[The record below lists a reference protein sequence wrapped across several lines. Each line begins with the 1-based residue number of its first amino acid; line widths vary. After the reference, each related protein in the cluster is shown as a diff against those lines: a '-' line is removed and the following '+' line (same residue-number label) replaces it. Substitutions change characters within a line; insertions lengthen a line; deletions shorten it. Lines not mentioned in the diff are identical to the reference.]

1 MKPPQKHSWI
11 NLAELKD
18 RLTKNIGPEKSHQ
31 YFDCLRRFLS
41 LKISKIEFNKRCLR
55 TVGKDN
61 ISLHNQLIR
70 AILKS
75 AVGNGNGNGNK
86 TCYHE
91 NGSVPVVHSVHPAE
105 SLGKKPEKEVST
117 SPSLHAPLG
126 IPHWR
131 ASESCKASSLGTYSD
146 TGGLTE
152 TTKLKERMDQLTAT
166 QGLRVSMDCA
176 SVVNNGLD
184 AYLKRIIRSFSELS
198 GSKSGSTSGTESMND
213 GSIKHLAHFRPLING
228 YRPGHLE
235 LSGSESGSTSGT
247 ESMNNGSI
255 KHQAHFRPLINGY
268 RPGHLHQMQGLER
281 KRVIS
286 LVDLTNAMELNPQ
299 QLGVE
304 WPILLEKVCIH
315 GFTE

>member
-18 RLTKNIGPEKSHQ
+18 QLTKNIGPEKSHQ

-70 AILKS
+70 SILKS
-75 AVGNGNGNGNK
+75 AVGNGNGNGNR

-105 SLGKKPEKEVST
+105 SLGKKLEKEVST
-117 SPSLHAPLG
+117 SPSLRAPLG

-131 ASESCKASSLGTYSD
+131 DSGSRKASSLGTYSD
-146 TGGLTE
+146 TGGLIE

-176 SVVNNGLD
+176 SVVHNGLD
-184 AYLKRIIRSFSELS
+184 AYLKRLIRSFSELS
-198 GSKSGSTSGTESMND
+198 GSKSGSTSGTES
-213 GSIKHLAHFRPLING
+213 
-228 YRPGHLE
+228 
-235 LSGSESGSTSGT
+235 

-315 GFTE
+315 GFTG